1 MRTFGVEEELLLV
14 DARSRQPLAA
24 SEDALQR
31 AQPAVSGADVA
42 AAPSPGREQEAGRLA
57 GAPAADDPS
66 STVATAPGGHALT
79 LELQQEQI
87 EVVGP
92 PQTTLDDQVAA
103 IRTGRV
109 LADAAARTVGG
120 RAVAIATSVSAG
132 LPHLVPEARYRR
144 IQKHVGILAAEQLTC
159 GFHVH
164 VAVDDREQGVAAL
177 DRIRVWLPVL
187 LALSANSPFW
197 YGVESGFASY
207 RYQAWTRWPTAGAYE
222 IFGSAAEY
230 DRCMAAVLRSGV
242 ALDDGMLYYDARLSV
257 PWPTIEVRVADVVLD
272 PVQAG
277 VIAAMIRALV
287 ETACRQHRDGVP
299 PHPAGVTELRAW
311 SWRASRFGVEGDLV
325 SPSTGRPTPAG
336 HVVAELLDLLRPVL
350 DEYGEDAQVQAVV
363 ADILQDGSGALRQRE
378 AFARRHDLTD
388 VVDAAI
394 EMGTPQPDG
403 VGEA

>member
-1 MRTFGVEEELLLV
+1 MVRTFGVEEELLLV

-24 SEDALQR
+24 SEDAVLR
-31 AQPAVSGADVA
+31 ARRPADGAEPTADAPADEDAAERLSGRPRSGGP
-42 AAPSPGREQEAGRLA
+42 AAP
-57 GAPAADDPS
+57 
-66 STVATAPGGHALT
+66 VATAPGGHTLT

-92 PQTTLDDQVAA
+92 PLTTLTEQIAA
-103 IRTGRV
+103 IRTGRL
-109 LADAAARTVGG
+109 LADGAARGVGG
-120 RAVAIATSVSAG
+120 RAVAIGTSVSAG
-132 LPHLVPEARYRR
+132 LPHLVPESRYRR
-144 IQKHVGILAAEQLTC
+144 IQRHVGILAAEQLTC

-222 IFGSAAEY
+222 LFGSVEAY
-230 DRCMAAVLRSGV
+230 DRCMQAVLRSGV

-257 PWPTIEVRVADVVLD
+257 PWPTIEVRVADVCLD

-277 VIAAMIRALV
+277 VVATMIRALV

-299 PHPAGVTELRAW
+299 PHPAGVMELRAW

-350 DEYGEDAQVQAVV
+350 DEYGEDEQVQAVV
-363 ADILQDGSGALRQRE
+363 AEILQDGPGAQRQRE

-388 VVDAAI
+388 VVDTAI
-394 EMGTPQPDG
+394 RLGTPEPDG
-403 VGEA
+403 VEVA

>member
-1 MRTFGVEEELLLV
+1 MVRTFGVEEELLLV

-24 SEDALQR
+24 SEDAVQR
-31 AQPAVSGADVA
+31 AQRPDAGEPAPA
-42 AAPSPGREQEAGRLA
+42 AAPLDADGAGEAQPGGP
-57 GAPAADDPS
+57 GPK
-66 STVATAPGGHALT
+66 VATAPGGHALT

-92 PQTTLDDQVAA
+92 PQTSLADQIAA
-103 IRTGRV
+103 IRTGRT
-109 LADAAARTVGG
+109 LADAAARAVGG
-120 RAVAIATSVSAG
+120 RAVAIGTSVSAG

-144 IQKHVGILAAEQLTC
+144 IQRHVGILAAEQLTC

-222 IFGSAAEY
+222 IFGSAEAY

-311 SWRASRFGVEGDLV
+311 SWRASRFGVEEKLV

-363 ADILQDGSGALRQRE
+363 AEILQDGPGAQRQRE

-388 VVDAAI
+388 VVDTAI
-394 EMGTPQPDG
+394 SLGTPAPDG
-403 VGEA
+403 VGA